1 MSYSNMISHL
11 NVNHNLNDNH
21 NDTSSSCIEMVDHK
35 FIFAFD

>member
-1 MSYSNMISHL
+1 MISHL

-21 NDTSSSCIEMVDHK
+21 NDTSSCIEMVDHK